1 MKGGNIIIRGIL
13 MVVTVFVLS
22 LYFFP
27 FDLRFMPSVNTKM
40 AMAGIGLFVI
50 AYQLVRKGGALIDR
64 DTFVLSLCAAF
75 VSLAGIISVV
85 CNNTNDYAYA
95 SYLISM
101 WVWLSAAYVAVMW
114 IRWVHG
120 TVSVFIVCNY
130 LIALCVMQCVLALAM
145 DFYAPLK
152 QLVYSILDE
161 GTVSFM
167 EHKNRLM
174 GLGVGLDV
182 AGSRFAAV
190 LIMIP
195 FVCIRYKEKVINYL
209 PLYILAFLIIAVI
222 GNMIGRTTTVGLIL
236 AVVCFF
242 VFSKFYEMG
251 QFHKRLLLWTVGIL
265 AVVVPVCVFE
275 YYNEPKFYDHLRF
288 GFEGF
293 FSLAEKGKWEVHS
306 NEMLKQGY
314 IFPDNMKTWVIGDGY
329 FGTTDTNPYYIGTRW
344 AGFYKGSDVGYSRFL
359 FYFGLTGLLAFS
371 FFMFMSCMVC
381 VRRFKSMQYMF
392 LVLLALNFIVWLKVS
407 TDIFLVF
414 ALFLCIS
421 KEENDAYEER
431 MLQEAENGALPVA
444 EE

>member
-50 AYQLVRKGGALIDR
+50 AYQLVRKGGALINKDILI
-64 DTFVLSLCAAF
+64 LSICAAL

-85 CNNTNDYAYA
+85 CNDTNDYAYA
-95 SYLISM
+95 TYLISM
-101 WVWLSAAYVAVMW
+101 WVWLSAAYVAITW

-152 QLVYSILDE
+152 HFVYSLLDE

-167 EHKNRLM
+167 TEKNRLM
-174 GLGVGLDV
+174 GLGAGLDV

-190 LIMIP
+190 LIMIS
-195 FVCIRYKEKVINYL
+195 FVCIRYKEKVIHYL
-209 PLYILAFLIIAVI
+209 PLYILSFLIIAVI
-222 GNMIGRTTTVGLIL
+222 GNMIGRTTTVGMIIS
-236 AVVCFF
+236 VVCFL
-242 VFSKFYEMG
+242 VFSKFYKMER
-251 QFHKRLLLWTVGIL
+251 FHKRMIAWSVGIL
-265 AVVVPVCVFE
+265 AVVVPVCIFE
-275 YYNEPKFYDHLRF
+275 YNNNPNFYDNLRF

-293 FSLAEKGKWEVHS
+293 FSLAEKGRWEVYS
-306 NEMLKQGY
+306 NDLLKEGY
-314 IFPDNMKTWVIGDGY
+314 IFPDNLKTWLIGDGY
-329 FGTTDTNPYYIGTRW
+329 FGTTDADPYYIGTRW
-344 AGFYKGSDVGYSRFL
+344 TGFYKGSDVGYSRFL

-414 ALFLCIS
+414 ALFLRIS
-421 KEENDAYEER
+421 KEENDTYEER